1 VRKKLID
8 EWERRSVQKGQGLLL
23 PTFHP
28 CGIFV
33 IVVTSKKM
41 ERNYFLEM
49 AHSLHPFPPPHPTRR
64 DEMWAHGIYFLPIL
78 CPCGIIL
85 LFLS

>member
-1 VRKKLID
+1 MHKNNEFIPIGKIAGNILWRLRSIEVRKKLIG

-23 PTFHP
+23 QHSIPAGFF
-28 CGIFV
+28 I

-49 AHSLHPFPPPHPTRR
+49 AHSLHPFPPPHP
-64 DEMWAHGIYFLPIL
+64 
-78 CPCGIIL
+78 
-85 LFLS
+85 

>member
-1 VRKKLID
+1 MAPRSIGVRKKLID

-23 PTFHP
+23 PTFHL

-41 ERNYFLEM
+41 ERNYFL
-49 AHSLHPFPPPHPTRR
+49 
-64 DEMWAHGIYFLPIL
+64 
-78 CPCGIIL
+78 
-85 LFLS
+85 